1 MAAAIIRGAG
11 LERYYDERAEYAPR
25 PGSVRQG
32 WESVPVTTRDDG
44 TAEVSLVVDGLRCA
58 SCVWVT
64 EHLLQQTP
72 GVEQATVSYATGRA
86 SLRWQPDTV
95 DLGVLAG
102 KISALGYRPRLLGEE
117 SKPDR
122 SLLIRLGVAVFAA
135 MNIMMLSVP
144 LYLGWITSL
153 EPRYEALFRWASL
166 LLATPVALW
175 CAEPFFS
182 GAIQGLKNRVLH
194 MDLPIAI
201 AVAVLYVHGVIATFA
216 GADTYL
222 DSLAMLVA
230 LLLAGRMLEGRG
242 RRRAAEAAL
251 SLAAS
256 VPTTVRRR
264 TETGLETVHAD
275 DLVQGDLIDVGAGEE
290 FAADGTV
297 VEGAGTV
304 RMALITGEAEP
315 VAMEVGSDV
324 VAGSE
329 LLDGALTVR
338 VEHVGAE
345 TTLQRMAAELRTA
358 ADRPVRLTSTDRI
371 APWFTGATL
380 LVATLTAVGW
390 LLAGSSTTA
399 LSATVAV
406 LVVAC
411 PCALALSRPLAAA
424 AGLGAAARR
433 GLIFR
438 SADGLLELD
447 EVHTVALD
455 KTGTVTQGE
464 LTVVSA
470 DDETI
475 RLAAGLERFSMHPI
489 ARAIVAE
496 AVERGIPLPK
506 GEEVREEV
514 GRGISGRV
522 HGREWRLLAGG
533 PGEVVLHGDE
543 GECGRIVLGD
553 AVRPDSAEAVAL
565 LIERGLDVV
574 LLSGDHEDVAR
585 RIAGQAGISEI
596 EARVDP
602 EGKAAWV
609 RARQA
614 DGKRVAFAGDGLNDG
629 PGLAAADVGIAMGT
643 GAASSVLVADGVIST
658 WSLMPLVAGFRAA
671 ASSSRAIRWNQVRS
685 IGYNILAV
693 SAAAAGLINPLV
705 AAILMPASS
714 AMVIWGA
721 SRVEASMERAK
732 A

>member
-1 MAAAIIRGAG
+1 M
-11 LERYYDERAEYAPR
+11 
-25 PGSVRQG
+25 
-32 WESVPVTTRDDG
+32 PVTTRADG
-44 TAEVSLVVDGLRCA
+44 TTEVRLVVDGLRCA

-64 EHLLQQTP
+64 EHLLQATP
-72 GVEQATVSYATGRA
+72 GVEEATVSYATGRA
-86 SLRWQPDTV
+86 SLRWDPEAV
-95 DLGVLAG
+95 DLGILAG
-102 KISALGYRPRLLGEE
+102 KIAALGYRPRLLGEE
-117 SKPDR
+117 GKPDR
-122 SLLIRLGVAVFAA
+122 DLLIRLGVAVFCA

-144 LYLGWITSL
+144 LYLGWITDL

-182 GAIQGLKNRVLH
+182 GAIQGLRNRVLH

-201 AVAVLYVHGVIATFA
+201 AITVLYGHGLIATFV

-230 LLLAGRMLEGRG
+230 LLLAGRMLEGRS

-256 VPTTVRRR
+256 VPATVRRR
-264 TETGLETVHAD
+264 TETGIETIPAD
-275 DLVQGDLIDVGAGEE
+275 DLAPGDLIDVGAGEE
-290 FAADGTV
+290 FAADGIV
-297 VEGAGTV
+297 AEGAGSV

-315 VAMEVGSDV
+315 VAMGVGSEV
-324 VAGSE
+324 VAGST
-329 LLDGALTVR
+329 LLDGTLTVR
-338 VEHVGAE
+338 VERVGSE
-345 TTLQRMAAELRTA
+345 TTLQRMAAALRTA

-380 LVATLTAVGW
+380 LVATMTAAGW
-390 LLAGSSTTA
+390 LLAGNSSTA

-411 PCALALSRPLAAA
+411 PCALALSRPLASA

-433 GLIFR
+433 GLMFR

-447 EVHTVALD
+447 EVQTVALD

-464 LTVVSA
+464 LTVVSG
-470 DDETI
+470 DDEI
-475 RLAAGLERFSMHPI
+475 LRLAAGLERFSMHPI

-506 GEEVREEV
+506 GEDVREQA

-522 HGREWRLLAGG
+522 DGRDWRLLAGS
-533 PGEVVLHGDE
+533 PGEVVLHGDS
-543 GECGRIVLGD
+543 GEFGRIVLGD
-553 AVRPDSAEAVAL
+553 VVRPDSAEAVSL
-565 LIERGLDVV
+565 LLEQGLEVV
-574 LLSGDHEDVAR
+574 LLSGDHEAVAR
-585 RIAGQAGISEI
+585 RIADQAGIPEVA
-596 EARVDP
+596 ARVDP
-602 EGKAAWV
+602 EEKADWM
-609 RARQA
+609 RSRQA
-614 DGKRVAFAGDGLNDG
+614 AGNQVAFAGDGLNDG

-643 GAASSVLVADGVIST
+643 GAASSVLVADGVISN

-671 ASSSRAIRWNQVRS
+671 SAASRAIRWNQVRS
-685 IGYNILAV
+685 IGYNIVAV
-693 SAAAAGLINPLV
+693 SAAAAGLINPLI

-721 SRVEASMERAK
+721 SRVEASMERVK

>member
-1 MAAAIIRGAG
+1 MAAAIILGAG
-11 LERYYDERAEYAPR
+11 LERYYEERAEYAPR
-25 PGSVRQG
+25 PGPATQG
-32 WESVPVTTRDDG
+32 WESVPVATLDDG
-44 TAEVSLVVDGLRCA
+44 TAEVRLVLDGLRCA

-72 GVEQATVSYATGRA
+72 GVEQAAVSYATGRA
-86 SLRWQPDTV
+86 SLRWDPNIV
-95 DLGVLAG
+95 DLGDLTG

-117 SKPDR
+117 GKPDR
-122 SLLIRLGVAVFAA
+122 GLLIRLGVAVFAA

-175 CAEPFFS
+175 CAEPFFA
-182 GAIQGLKNRVLH
+182 GAIQGLRNRVLH

-201 AVAVLYVHGVIATFA
+201 AIAVLYVHGAIATFV

-256 VPTTVRRR
+256 VPATVRRR
-264 TETGLETVHAD
+264 TETGVETVHAD
-275 DLVQGDLIDVGAGEE
+275 ELVRGDLLDVGAGEE
-290 FAADGTV
+290 LAVDGTV
-297 VEGAGTV
+297 VEGEGSV
-304 RMALITGEAEP
+304 RMAVITGEAEP
-315 VAMEVGSDV
+315 VAVGVGGEVVSGST
-324 VAGSE
+324 
-329 LLDGALTVR
+329 LLDGTLTVR
-338 VEHVGAE
+338 VERVGPE

-380 LVATLTAVGW
+380 LVATLTAGGW
-390 LLAGSSTTA
+390 LLAGSSATA

-433 GLIFR
+433 GLMFR

-447 EVHTVALD
+447 EVQTVALD
-455 KTGTVTQGE
+455 KTGTVTRGE
-464 LTVVSA
+464 FTVISA
-470 DDETI
+470 ADETL

-489 ARAIVAE
+489 ARSIVAE
-496 AVERGIPLPK
+496 AVERGIPLPE
-506 GEEVREEV
+506 GEDVQEVA

-522 HGREWRLLAGG
+522 DAQELRLVSGG
-533 PGEVVLHGDE
+533 PGEVILFGE
-543 GECGRIVLGD
+543 GGEVGRIVMGD
-553 AVRPDSAEAVAL
+553 VVRSDSAAAVRL
-565 LIERGLDVV
+565 LIDRGLEVV
-574 LLSGDHEDVAR
+574 LLSGDHADVAR
-585 RIAGQAGISEI
+585 RIADQAGIPEV

-602 EGKAAWV
+602 AGKAAWV
-609 RARQA
+609 RHRQA
-614 DGKRVAFAGDGLNDG
+614 GGMKIAFAGDGLNDG
-629 PGLAAADVGIAMGT
+629 PALAAADVGIAMGT

-658 WSLMPLVAGFRAA
+658 WSLSPLAAGFRASA
-671 ASSSRAIRWNQVRS
+671 AASRAIRWNQARS
-685 IGYNILAV
+685 IGYNIIAV
-693 SAAAAGLINPLV
+693 SAAAAGLINPLI

-721 SRVEASMERAK
+721 SRVEASMESGQA
-732 A
+732 

>member
-11 LERYYDERAEYAPR
+11 LERYYEERAEYAPR
-25 PGSVRQG
+25 PGPARQG
-32 WESVPVTTRDDG
+32 WESVPVTTLDDG
-44 TAEVSLVVDGLRCA
+44 TAEVRLVLDGLRCA

-72 GVEQATVSYATGRA
+72 GVEEATVSYATGRA
-86 SLRWQPDTV
+86 SLRWDPDTV

-117 SKPDR
+117 GKPDR
-122 SLLIRLGVAVFAA
+122 GLLIRLGVAVFAA

-201 AVAVLYVHGVIATFA
+201 AVAVLYVHGLIATFV

-256 VPTTVRRR
+256 VPATVRRR
-264 TETGLETVHAD
+264 TETGVETVHAD
-275 DLVQGDLIDVGAGEE
+275 ELEQGDLLDVGAGEE
-290 FAADGTV
+290 FAVDGTV
-297 VEGAGTV
+297 VEGTGAV
-304 RMALITGEAEP
+304 RMALITGEADP
-315 VAMEVGSDV
+315 VAMGVGGEV
-324 VAGSE
+324 VAGST

-338 VEHVGAE
+338 VERVGSE

-380 LVATLTAVGW
+380 LVATLTAAGW
-390 LLAGSSTTA
+390 LLAGNSSTA

-433 GLIFR
+433 GLMFR

-447 EVHTVALD
+447 EVQTVALD

-470 DDETI
+470 ENEI
-475 RLAAGLERFSMHPI
+475 LRLAAGLERFSMHPI

-496 AVERGIPLPK
+496 AVQRGIPLPK
-506 GEEVREEV
+506 GEDVREQA

-522 HGREWRLLAGG
+522 DGRDWRLVAGS
-533 PGEVVLHGDE
+533 PGEVVLHGDD
-543 GECGRIVLGD
+543 GETGRIALGD
-553 AVRPDSAEAVAL
+553 AVRPDSAEAVGL
-565 LIERGLDVV
+565 LVDLGLEVV
-574 LLSGDHEDVAR
+574 LLSGDHEAVAR
-585 RIAGQAGISEI
+585 RIADQAGIPGV

-602 EGKAAWV
+602 EGKADWV

-614 DGKRVAFAGDGLNDG
+614 AGKRVAFAGDGLNDG

-671 ASSSRAIRWNQVRS
+671 ASASRAIRWNQVRS
-685 IGYNILAV
+685 IGYNIVAV
-693 SAAAAGLINPLV
+693 SAAAAGLINPLI

-721 SRVEASMERAK
+721 SRVEASMESSQA
-732 A
+732 